1 MQKKKKKKMATH
13 KINLSVSVPPYP
25 LPFSFPF
32 SVCVC
37 VCLSL
42 SHSLT
47 HRKIRDR
54 RFWTALN
61 VHKWTW
67 ERKNRNGNYKQT
79 ETMGE
84 DRVPKTLGK

>member
-1 MQKKKKKKMATH
+1 MMATH
-13 KINLSVSVPPYP
+13 KINLSVSVRPYHG
-25 LPFSFPF
+25 PFSFPF
-32 SVCVC
+32 SLCVYVCV
-37 VCLSL
+37 SL
-42 SHSLT
+42 S
-47 HRKIRDR
+47 HRKIRNR

-84 DRVPKTLGK
+84 DGVPKTLGK